1 MGQAVEH
8 PTTRRAQSQTTNRRS
23 SQAFAVLGICVIVIG
38 KTNIAALQSLQS
50 RNVGALALVENLGTA
65 TRQRVEIVRAVRQNA
80 TVFILDEPS
89 ASLTSE
95 KTQHLF
101 QLLNVLRERGA
112 GIMFISHVLEEALDV
127 ADRIPALRGAMACL
141 RGRPV
146 RYRAPRQAV
155 RDGIAYLTEDP
166 KLDGFF
172 ETMTVD
178 QNIDL
183 GDLASRRVRRFLYSR
198 QGMKRVANRTIET
211 FSIPAIKRSLKT
223 VECSGGN
230 HQQVLVAKSLV
241 QEQSVIIFDEPTF
254 GVVRPIPQVR
264 QGIRSLAAQGKAP
277 MVISSYLPETLA
289 ISDQVLVARGGRI
302 VEKMSAAT
310 ATQAKIMYAAIH

>member
-1 MGQAVEH
+1 MRQAVEH
-8 PTTRRAQSQTTNRRS
+8 PRTRRAQPQTTNRRS
-23 SQAFAVLGICVIVIG
+23 SQAFAVPGICVIVIS

-50 RNVGALALVENLGTA
+50 LNVGALALVENLGTA
-65 TRQRVEIVRAVRQNA
+65 TRQMVEIVRAVRQNA

-89 ASLTSE
+89 ASLTPE

-101 QLLNVLRERGA
+101 QLLNVL
-112 GIMFISHVLEEALDV
+112 
-127 ADRIPALRGAMACL
+127 
-141 RGRPV
+141 
-146 RYRAPRQAV
+146 

-198 QGMKRVANRTIET
+198 QGMKRVANRTIEM
-211 FSIPAIKRSLKT
+211 FSISAIKRSLKI

-230 HQQVLVAKSLV
+230 HQKVLVAKSLV
-241 QEQSVIIFDEPTF
+241 QEQSSIIFDEPTC
-254 GVVRPIPQVR
+254 GVDVRPIPQVR
-264 QGIRSLAAQGKAP
+264 QGIKSLAAQGKAP
-277 MVISSYLPETLA
+277 MVISSHLPETLA
-289 ISDQVLVARGGRI
+289 NSDQVLVARGGRI

>member
-8 PTTRRAQSQTTNRRS
+8 PTTGRAQSQTTNRRS
-23 SQAFAVLGICVIVIG
+23 SQAFAVLGFCVIVIG
-38 KTNIAALQSLQS
+38 KTSIAATQSLQS

-65 TRQRVEIVRAVRQNA
+65 TRQMVEIVRAVRQNA

-127 ADRIPALRGAMACL
+127 ADRIPA
-141 RGRPV
+141 
-146 RYRAPRQAV
+146 PRQEV
-155 RDGIAYLTEDP
+155 CDGIAYLTEDP

-254 GVVRPIPQVR
+254 GVDVRPIPQVR

-289 ISDQVLVARGGRI
+289 ISDQVLVTRGGRI

>member
-1 MGQAVEH
+1 M
-8 PTTRRAQSQTTNRRS
+8 
-23 SQAFAVLGICVIVIG
+23 LGICVIVIG
-38 KTNIAALQSLQS
+38 KTSIAATQSLQS
-50 RNVGALALVENLGTA
+50 RNVGALALVENLGA
-65 TRQRVEIVRAVRQNA
+65 AMRQRVEIVRAVRQNA

-95 KTQHLF
+95 KMQHLS

-112 GIMFISHVLEEALDV
+112 GIIFISHVLEEALDV

-183 GDLASRRVRRFLYSR
+183 GDSGDLASRRVRRFLYSR

-211 FSIPAIKRSLKT
+211 FSISAIKRSLKT

-241 QEQSVIIFDEPTF
+241 QEQSVIIFDEPTC
-254 GVVRPIPQVR
+254 GVDVRPIPQVR

-289 ISDQVLVARGGRI
+289 ISDQVLVTRGGRI

>member
-38 KTNIAALQSLQS
+38 KTSIAATQSVQS

-112 GIMFISHVLEEALDV
+112 GTIFISHVLEEALDV
-127 ADRIPALRGAMACL
+127 ADRIPA
-141 RGRPV
+141 
-146 RYRAPRQAV
+146 PRQEV
-155 RDGIAYLTEDP
+155 CDGIAYLTEDP

-183 GDLASRRVRRFLYSR
+183 GDSGDLASRRVRCFLYSR

-211 FSIPAIKRSLKT
+211 FSISAIKRSLKT

-254 GVVRPIPQVR
+254 GVDVRPIPQVR